1 MINSTKIV
9 LFFSTVQSYDINK
22 FAYKLS
28 EGLPELGQATALPY
42 SMIEKISVEQD
53 LPIITFMSS
62 KEVNLLANFNYISI
76 TVFNDNYDINNI
88 IAKIYN
94 VVSEFEFKFSRIG
107 VVINKNY
114 SASSVKDVLNEKI
127 KDSEIY
133 NSKQFILGW
142 HKNISFKNIDVNF
155 WQKYSVDLFNN
166 DSLFATFDFNTKI
179 GSSNII
185 DKQYA
190 MDFIE
195 NSKNVIESLNLRS

>member
-1 MINSTKIV
+1 MMNSTKIV

-88 IAKIYN
+88 I
-94 VVSEFEFKFSRIG
+94 
-107 VVINKNY
+107 
-114 SASSVKDVLNEKI
+114 
-127 KDSEIY
+127 
-133 NSKQFILGW
+133 
-142 HKNISFKNIDVNF
+142 
-155 WQKYSVDLFNN
+155 
-166 DSLFATFDFNTKI
+166 
-179 GSSNII
+179 
-185 DKQYA
+185 
-190 MDFIE
+190 
-195 NSKNVIESLNLRS
+195 